1 LEEKTMKFMR
11 VVLVALFMTMAVPA
25 IAQEGGTS
33 NMDILR
39 EKVKADKKLIV
50 AANMQLTDAEGKT
63 FWPIYEDYQNDLK
76 KINAQMG
83 KVILAYAEA
92 YKKGA
97 VTDEAAR
104 GLMNDALAV
113 EESELQLKRAY
124 LPKIEKSVGAV
135 KAARYIQIENKIRA
149 AIKYELAGDIPLVK

>member
-1 LEEKTMKFMR
+1 MKFMH
-11 VVLVALFMTMAVPA
+11 VVFLALFMTMAVPA

-92 YKKGA
+92 YKKDA
-97 VTDEAAR
+97 VTDEVAR